1 MADGRLERGTR
12 TRTAVLD
19 TAVATASVDGL
30 TAMSLAQLAAEL
42 GVSKSG
48 LFAHWPD
55 KQQLQLDIV
64 DHAARQWIEHIVVPA
79 SRKPAGLER
88 LWALH
93 LRRLR
98 FYADGVLPGRC
109 FFATVDREFDD
120 RPGPVHDAIA
130 DAVERWVDLLAGQ
143 VRAAIRRGQ
152 LRGRVDPE
160 QLAFEI
166 QALGKAAVTPMRSRA
181 DPQRAA
187 ERVRRHARRAVLE
200 RLRGLAIDPTVLPK
214 E

>member
-79 SRKPAGLER
+79 LRKPAGLER

-130 DAVERWVDLLAGQ
+130 DAVERWVDLLVGQ
-143 VRAAIRRGQ
+143 VRAAIRLGQ
-152 LRGRVDPE
+152 LRG
-160 QLAFEI
+160 

-200 RLRGLAIDPTVLPK
+200 RLRGLATDPTVLPK